1 MNLFPIAVF
10 TVFASS
16 IVAAVYS
23 ADPTAVADP
32 TDRVWI
38 EPSSMKDAGEAFSP
52 RAIIQRTG
60 AVQNFD
66 ESGMGF
72 LVDGETT
79 AVQVSA
85 ARVIWVE
92 PGFSA
97 PETIA
102 ALKLFHAKEYA
113 ASISPLL
120 ESVSRDSCV
129 WRAQWL
135 SMHLWQAA
143 FQAQRYAAVLEL
155 VNQIDA
161 RPLPPMIL
169 GGLPIHWL
177 GGRLPPA
184 AITAAEKILANNDS
198 LAATKLVAASWL
210 LGQTKDGQAKDGQ
223 AKDGQAKDGQASA
236 VLKSLSEQKGRA
248 ALAQIAAIL
257 MWRKTP
263 PPEVRVSSPRWRDQ
277 LSKMPLTLILGPTTL
292 VADRLEAAGA
302 VDESLELFLSVGMT
316 PSRPDA
322 VVNIA
327 KSRSQMLLEHL
338 GQQDDLQRLNL
349 E

>member
-23 ADPTAVADP
+23 ADPTAVAAVADP

-38 EPSSMKDAGEAFSP
+38 EPPSMKDAGEAFSP

-60 AVQNFD
+60 VVQNFD

-72 LVDGETT
+72 VVDGETT
-79 AVQVSA
+79 TVQVA
-85 ARVIWVE
+85 ATRVIWVE

-102 ALKLFHAKEYA
+102 ALKQFHAKEYT

-120 ESVSRDSCV
+120 ESVSRDSRV

-143 FQAQRYAAVLEL
+143 FQAQRYPAALEL

-210 LGQTKDGQAKDGQ
+210 LGQTKDGQTNDGQ
-223 AKDGQAKDGQASA
+223 ATA
-236 VLKSLSEQKGRA
+236 VLQSLSEQKERA

-257 MWRKTP
+257 LWRKTP
-263 PPEVRVSSPRWRDQ
+263 PPEVRVNSRRWRDQ
-277 LSKMPLTLILGPTTL
+277 LSKMPLTLSLGPTAM

-302 VDESLELFLSVGMT
+302 ADESLELFLSVGMT

-338 GQQDDLQRLNL
+338 GQQDDLQRLKQ

>member
-1 MNLFPIAVF
+1 MNLFPLAVV

-16 IVAAVYS
+16 IAAAVYS
-23 ADPTAVADP
+23 ADPTAVTAVADP

-38 EPSSMKDAGEAFSP
+38 EPPSMKDGGEAFSP

-60 AVQNFD
+60 VVQNFD

-72 LVDGETT
+72 MVDGETT

-85 ARVIWVE
+85 TRVIWVE
-92 PGFSA
+92 PGFSV

-120 ESVSRDSCV
+120 ESVSRDSRV

-143 FQAQRYAAVLEL
+143 FQAQRYPAVLEL

-198 LAATKLVAASWL
+198 LAATQLVAASWL
-210 LGQTKDGQAKDGQ
+210 LGPTNDGQANDGR
-223 AKDGQAKDGQASA
+223 ANDGLASA
-236 VLKSLSEQKGRA
+236 VLQSLSEQKERA

-257 MWRKTP
+257 LWRKTP
-263 PPEVRVSSPRWRDQ
+263 PPEVRVNSPRWRDQ
-277 LSKMPLTLILGPTTL
+277 LSKMPLTLVLGPTAL

-302 VDESLELFLSVGMT
+302 ADESLELFLSVGMT

-327 KSRSQMLLEHL
+327 KSRSQMVLEDL
-338 GQQDDLQRLNL
+338 GQQDDLQRLKQ